1 MKNKK
6 IIVLSIISFIIIGI
20 LLINPIKMEIYSN
33 QFKNEVK
40 KVLNENYDSIDS
52 IKFSGNYNLQVEL
65 KMTSDFNTL
74 SYFDQKPVIKSISK
88 DLKKVSSSYK
98 EKVGN
103 IDSQINN
110 EKGIIKFYVED
121 FFYNTSFES
130 STIYKNGN
138 NKEYTDKDY
147 LIEKINAKI
156 ATLNLNSKEKE
167 NIELYINGID
177 DLDIYKSIL
186 EIEDTDT
193 MLLEIAYQYLLKLS
207 SNHEYSESIFY
218 YKSKLSDYKDS
229 ADLLNQINEEEK
241 NRKEIYYSIPRVG
254 MTKEEVLRTSWGKPQ
269 NIDHGGTSVDK
280 NNKKRTEGKWDE
292 SWYYRRDNRNIFID
306 FKDGIVV
313 KIITSDGKT
322 GSKEVTSGYG
332 L

>member
-1 MKNKK
+1 MKKGT
-6 IIVLSIISFIIIGI
+6 IIVLSIIGFIIIGI
-20 LLINPIKMEIYSN
+20 LLINPIKKEIYSN

-52 IKFSGNYNLQVEL
+52 IKFSGNHSLQVEL
-65 KMTSDFNTL
+65 KMTSTFNAL
-74 SYFDQKPVIKSISK
+74 SYFEQKPIIKSISK
-88 DLKKVSSSYK
+88 DLKKASSSYK
-98 EKVGN
+98 EKVSN

-110 EKGIIKFYVED
+110 EKGIIKFYIED
-121 FFYNTSFES
+121 FFYYTAFGS
-130 STIYKNGN
+130 STIYKNDN

-156 ATLNLNSKEKE
+156 STLNLNSKEKE

-193 MLLEIAYQYLLKLS
+193 MVLEIAYQYLLKLS
-207 SNHEYSESIFY
+207 SDHKYSESIFY

-241 NRKEIYYSIPRVG
+241 NRKIEYNKIPRLG
-254 MTKEEVLRTSWGKPQ
+254 MTKEQVLNTTWGAPKSKAEDNPNSGWRVDQ
-269 NIDHGGTSVDK
+269 DGEEAFFYVRGTTKIMVSFKNGKVDAFYVTKKGDWTGTKVYSV
-280 NNKKRTEGKWDE
+280 EG
-292 SWYYRRDNRNIFID
+292 Y
-306 FKDGIVV
+306 
-313 KIITSDGKT
+313 
-322 GSKEVTSGYG
+322 
-332 L
+332 